1 MKGLLQME
9 GGGEVLKRKWGLWKS
24 ESAARWTE
32 GVSSWAVTTGEGLEV
47 CICEGRE
54 GERRVPQR

>member
-9 GGGEVLKRKWGLWKS
+9 GDGRCLGESGGFGCRNP
-24 ESAARWTE
+24 AARWTE
-32 GVSSWAVTTGEGLEV
+32 GVSSWAVTTSEGLEV